1 MHGVNT
7 VAPQPSDNVV
17 GCRLPIPRPLSE
29 RAGRRGCQ
37 LGTDPGRSDTAAQR
51 AVRKEPFVADP
62 IRVSGPIS
70 GTEKTLTFETGKLAP
85 QSQGAV
91 VATIGGTRVLTTANA
106 ANDVRPGIDFFPL
119 TVDVEE
125 RSYAAG
131 KIPGSFFRRE
141 GRPSE
146 DAILTCRLTD
156 RPLRPSFPDG
166 FRNETQIVTTVLG
179 ADQHNPHDVL
189 SINAASAALMISGI
203 PFDGPIGAVRMAY
216 SVDGEWIPHP
226 TYEEGEAGTFELVIA
241 GRQLDN
247 GDVAVMMVEAGG
259 TEKSFYYY
267 DDGAPR
273 VDEAVL
279 ADGLEACK
287 VWIKESIALQRQLVA
302 SVIAT
307 KGAITPLSF
316 SPVIDYTPEVFSAV
330 EALVS
335 DDIAKAVTIAG
346 KAERNAA
353 TSAASTKAVTALT
366 AEGGEFEGQEKY
378 VKEAVRSLTKKL
390 VRRRI
395 VDEGLRI
402 DGRGTT
408 DLRPV
413 SAEVG
418 VLPTAHGSGLF
429 QRGET
434 QVLNVLTMAM
444 PRMNQMID
452 SLSPNDSK
460 RYLHHYNMPPWA
472 NGETGRVGSPKRR
485 EIGHGALAARAVL
498 PVVPSQEDFA
508 YTLRL
513 VSEVMSSNGST
524 SMASVCSSSLSLMDA
539 GVPTRGAVAGIAMG
553 LIKDGETYTTLTDI
567 LGAEDAFG
575 DMDFKVAGTAD
586 AITAL
591 QLDTKI
597 DGIPADVLKA
607 ALDQAKVARLQIL
620 EVMNATISKSRDE
633 VAETA
638 PKISTIFIPMDKIGE
653 VIGPKGK
660 VINTIQQ
667 ETGADI
673 SVDDD
678 GAQGIV
684 TIGAVEAWRMEE
696 AKAAIL
702 AIVDPPK
709 AEIGKTYLGRVVN
722 ITKFGAFVNILP
734 GRDGLV
740 HISKLGRGKRINA
753 VEDVLGLGDE
763 IEVTVEEIDDRG
775 KVSLVPAGDLPES
788 APGGGDGAASA
799 PSAGSAPRASDHE
812 TVSFEETFDA
822 QLASEFGDLGPASE
836 RPREDDDRGD
846 RGRGGDR
853 SRSGSRDRGSR
864 DRAGGRRHR

>member
-1 MHGVNT
+1 M
-7 VAPQPSDNVV
+7 
-17 GCRLPIPRPLSE
+17 
-29 RAGRRGCQ
+29 
-37 LGTDPGRSDTAAQR
+37 
-51 AVRKEPFVADP
+51 ADP
-62 IRVSGPIS
+62 IIVSGLVS
-70 GTEKTLTFETGKLAP
+70 GTDKTLTFETGKLAP
-85 QSQGAV
+85 QSMGAV
-91 VATIGGTRVLTTANA
+91 VASIGGTKVLTTANA
-106 ANDVRPGIDFFPL
+106 AKSVREGMDFFPL

-125 RSYAAG
+125 RAYAAG

-141 GRPSE
+141 GRPSD

-156 RPLRPSFPDG
+156 RPLRPSFPNG

-179 ADQHNPHDVL
+179 ADQHNQHDVL

-216 SVDGEWIPHP
+216 SVDGEWIAHP
-226 TYEEGEAGTFELVIA
+226 TYEEADAGTFELVVA
-241 GRQLDN
+241 GRELDN

-259 TEKSFYYY
+259 SENAFYYY
-267 DDGAPR
+267 DDGAKK
-273 VDEAVL
+273 VTEEVL
-279 ADGLEACK
+279 ADGLDACK

-307 KGAITPLSF
+307 DGPITPMKWT
-316 SPVIDYTPEVFSAV
+316 PVLDYTPEIFAAV
-330 EALVS
+330 EKAGTDKLAPVIK
-335 DDIAKAVTIAG
+335 IADKSA
-346 KAERNAA
+346 RNEA
-353 TSAASTKAVTALT
+353 TDAVTAEVL
-366 AEGGEFEGQEKY
+366 AELCGTKDEPGEFAGQNGM
-378 VKEAVRSLTKKL
+378 VKEAVRSLNKKL
-390 VRRRI
+390 MRKRVVEEGVRM
-395 VDEGLRI
+395 
-402 DGRGTT
+402 DGRGVA
-408 DLRPV
+408 DLRAI

-418 VLPTAHGSGLF
+418 VLPTAHGSALF

-434 QVLNVLTMAM
+434 QVMSVLTMAM

-452 SLSPNDSK
+452 SLSPNGTK

-498 PVVPSQEDFA
+498 PVIPNQEDFA

-524 SMASVCSSSLSLMDA
+524 SMGSVCASSLSLMDA
-539 GVPTRGAVAGIAMG
+539 GVPSRGHVSGIAMG
-553 LIKDGETYTTLTDI
+553 LIYEDGKYITLTDI
-567 LGAEDAFG
+567 LGSEDAFG
-575 DMDFKVAGTAD
+575 DMDFKVAGTED

-597 DGIPADVLKA
+597 DGIPADVLTA
-607 ALDQAKVARLQIL
+607 ALAQARVARLEIL
-620 EVMNATISKSRDE
+620 AVMNACISQSRDE

-638 PKISTIFIPMDKIGE
+638 PKIATIYIPLDKVGE

-673 SVDDD
+673 GVDDD
-678 GAQGIV
+678 GARGIV

-709 AEIGKTYLGRVVN
+709 AELDKVYMGRVVN

-740 HISKLGRGKRINA
+740 HISKLGGGKRINA
-753 VEDVLGLGDE
+753 VEDVLELGQE
-763 IEVTVEEIDDRG
+763 IEVRVEEIDDKG
-775 KVSLVPAGDLPES
+775 KVSLTPAGDPPPVKEGAGGSSSSDGGGDRPPRRERSERPERSERAPREES
-788 APGGGDGAASA
+788 APVGAAT
-799 PSAGSAPRASDHE
+799 DVVE
-812 TVSFEETFDA
+812 VSFEDSFDA
-822 QLASEFGDLGPASE
+822 QLADELGDLGPKSE
-836 RPREDDDRGD
+836 RPAADD
-846 RGRGGDR
+846 
-853 SRSGSRDRGSR
+853 
-864 DRAGGRRHR
+864 GGRRGGGARRRHR

>member
-1 MHGVNT
+1 M
-7 VAPQPSDNVV
+7 
-17 GCRLPIPRPLSE
+17 
-29 RAGRRGCQ
+29 
-37 LGTDPGRSDTAAQR
+37 
-51 AVRKEPFVADP
+51 ADP
-62 IRVSGPIS
+62 IRVSAPIS
-70 GTEKTLTFETGKLAP
+70 GTDRTLTFETGKLAP

-91 VATIGGTRVLTTANA
+91 VATIGGTMVLTTANA
-106 ANDVRPGIDFFPL
+106 AREIRSGIDFFPL

-156 RPLRPSFPDG
+156 RPLRPSFAEG

-179 ADQHNPHDVL
+179 ADQVNPHDVL

-203 PFDGPIGAVRMAY
+203 PFDGPIGSVRIAY
-216 SVDGEWIPHP
+216 TTEGTWIAHP
-226 TYEEGEAGTFELVIA
+226 TYQEGEAGTFELVVA
-241 GRQLDN
+241 GREMDN
-247 GDVAVMMVEAGG
+247 GDVAIMMVEAGG

-267 DDGAPR
+267 EDGAPK

-279 ADGLEACK
+279 AGGLQACK

-307 KGAITPLSF
+307 SGPIETMSFTPVL
-316 SPVIDYTPEVFSAV
+316 DYAPEVFAAV
-330 EALVS
+330 EILVS
-335 DDIAKAVTIAG
+335 DKIAEAVKIAG

-353 TSAASTKAVTALT
+353 TDAAAATAVAALCGD
-366 AEGGEFEGQEKY
+366 GGEFAGQEKA

-390 VRRRI
+390 VRKRI
-395 VDEGLRI
+395 VNEGLRI
-402 DGRGTT
+402 DGRGVR
-408 DLRPV
+408 DLRTV
-413 SAEVG
+413 TAEVG

-434 QVLNVLTMAM
+434 QVMNVLTLAM

-452 SLSPNDSK
+452 SLSPTNEK

-508 YTLRL
+508 YALRL
-513 VSEVMSSNGST
+513 VSEVLASNGST
-524 SMASVCSSSLSLMDA
+524 SMGAVCSSSLALMDA
-539 GVPTRGAVAGIAMG
+539 GVPIRGAVAGIAMG
-553 LIKDGETYTTLTDI
+553 LVKDGDKYVTLTDI

-597 DGIPADVLKA
+597 DGIPADVLTA
-607 ALDQAKVARLQIL
+607 ALDQAKEARLQIL
-620 EVMNATISKSRDE
+620 EVMNAAIAAPRET
-633 VAETA
+633 VAASA
-638 PKISTIFIPMDKIGE
+638 PKIVTFTIPMDKIGE

-667 ETGADI
+667 ETGADV

-678 GAQGIV
+678 GAVGIV
-684 TIGAVEAWRMEE
+684 TIGAVEGWRMEE

-709 AEIGKTYLGRVVN
+709 AEIGKVYLGRVVN

-753 VEDVLGLGDE
+753 VEDILSLGDE
-763 IEVTVEEIDDRG
+763 IEVMVEDVDDRG
-775 KVSLVPAGDLPES
+775 KVSLVPAGDPPES
-788 APGGGDGAASA
+788 SGDAAANAPVLAGASA
-799 PSAGSAPRASDHE
+799 PSAGNGDGSVAVE
-812 TVSFEETFDA
+812 TVSFTDSFDA
-822 QLASEFGDLGPASE
+822 ELAGDLGDLGPASE
-836 RPREDDDRGD
+836 RRNDDRPDRGARGGGDRNGGADRNGGD
-846 RGRGGDR
+846 RGR
-853 SRSGSRDRGSR
+853 
-864 DRAGGRRHR
+864 RRHR

>member
-1 MHGVNT
+1 M
-7 VAPQPSDNVV
+7 
-17 GCRLPIPRPLSE
+17 
-29 RAGRRGCQ
+29 
-37 LGTDPGRSDTAAQR
+37 
-51 AVRKEPFVADP
+51 ADP

-70 GTEKTLTFETGKLAP
+70 GTDRTLSFETGKFAP

-91 VATIGGTRVLTTANA
+91 VATIGETRVLTTANA
-106 ANDVRPGIDFFPL
+106 ARDVRPGVDFFPL

-141 GRPSE
+141 GRPTE

-156 RPLRPSFPDG
+156 RPLRPAFPDG
-166 FRNETQIVTTVLG
+166 FRNEVQVVSTVLG
-179 ADQHNPHDVL
+179 VDMANPHDVL

-203 PFDGPIGAVRMAY
+203 PFEGPIGSVRVAY
-216 SVDGEWIPHP
+216 TTEGEWIPHP
-226 TYEEGEAGTFELVIA
+226 TYDEGEASTFELVVA
-241 GRQLDN
+241 GRERDN
-247 GDVAVMMVEAGG
+247 GDVAIMMVEAGG
-259 TEKSFYYY
+259 TEQSFYFYE
-267 DDGAPR
+267 DGAPK
-273 VDEAVL
+273 VDEVAL
-279 ADGLEACK
+279 AEGLDASK
-287 VWIKESIALQRQLVA
+287 QWIKESIALQRQLVA

-307 KGAITPLSF
+307 SGPIEELPFTPVL
-316 SPVIDYTPEVFSAV
+316 DYTPEVFAAV
-330 EALVS
+330 EGCVHGEVS
-335 DDIAKAVTIAG
+335 AAVAIAG

-353 TSAASTKAVTALT
+353 TDEATAKALEALCG
-366 AEGGEFEGQEKY
+366 EDGEFAGQEKA

-402 DGRGTT
+402 DGRGVR

-434 QVLNVLTMAM
+434 QVMNVLTLAM
-444 PRMNQMID
+444 PRMNQLID
-452 SLSPNDSK
+452 SLSPNNEK

-485 EIGHGALAARAVL
+485 EIGHGALAARAVM

-524 SMASVCSSSLSLMDA
+524 SMGSVCSSSLSLMDA
-539 GVPTRGAVAGIAMG
+539 GGPIRGAVSGIAMG
-553 LIKDGETYTTLTDI
+553 LVKDGDNYVTLTDI

-575 DMDFKVAGTAD
+575 DMDFKVAGTVD

-597 DGIPADVLKA
+597 DGIPAQVLA
-607 ALDQAKVARLQIL
+607 DALQQAREARMEIL
-620 EVMNATISKSRDE
+620 DVMNAAIDAPRTE

-638 PKISTIFIPMDKIGE
+638 PKIVTITIPIDKVGE

-660 VINTIQQ
+660 IINTIQA

-673 SVDDD
+673 AVDDD
-678 GAQGIV
+678 GAVGIV
-684 TIGAVEAWRMEE
+684 TIAAVESWRMEE
-696 AKAAIL
+696 ARTAIVN
-702 AIVDPPK
+702 IVDPPK
-709 AEIGKTYLGRVVN
+709 AEIGVTYTGRVVN

-734 GRDGLV
+734 GRDGLL
-740 HISKLGRGKRINA
+740 HISKIGRGKRINS
-753 VEDVLGLGDE
+753 VEDVLSLGDE
-763 IEVTVEEIDDRG
+763 VEVVVDEIDDRG
-775 KVSLVPAGDLPES
+775 KVSLSPAGDIVPDS
-788 APGGGDGAASA
+788 GGDGASDSGAEA
-799 PSAGSAPRASDHE
+799 ADDAPRASGDGE
-812 TVSFEETFDA
+812 IESVSFDESFDA
-822 QLASEFGDLGPASE
+822 ELADELGDLGPSAE
-836 RPREDDDRGD
+836 R
-846 RGRGGDR
+846 RGG
-853 SRSGSRDRGSR
+853 G
-864 DRAGGRRHR
+864 GGRRRHR